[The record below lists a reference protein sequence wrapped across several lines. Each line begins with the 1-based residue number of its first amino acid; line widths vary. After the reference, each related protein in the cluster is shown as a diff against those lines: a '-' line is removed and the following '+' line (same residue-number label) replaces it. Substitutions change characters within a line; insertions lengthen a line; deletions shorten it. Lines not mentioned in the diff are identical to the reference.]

1 MSNLDAKLRL
11 DMRAALRSLHNE
23 TGITSIYVTHDQS
36 EALAMSTRIA
46 VMNTAVVHQVGTPD
60 EVYERPN
67 TRFVAMFLGRNNI
80 FDGVVT
86 DVTGPALSLRLDN
99 GTVLRGRTSRT
110 SPGLSLS
117 RGSQIGATIRAEA
130 ISLAPASQ
138 GQNVVD
144 GVVTDVEY
152 VGASLSC
159 ELKSPIGRIL
169 MDLSGTGV
177 RPAVGDRLSVLLSE
191 ESIYFVPADEAA
203 TSDAEITGAQ
213 AALMDLP
220 Q

>member
-1 MSNLDAKLRL
+1 M
-11 DMRAALRSLHNE
+11 
-23 TGITSIYVTHDQS
+23 
-36 EALAMSTRIA
+36 
-46 VMNTAVVHQVGTPD
+46 
-60 EVYERPN
+60 
-67 TRFVAMFLGRNNI
+67 
-80 FDGVVT
+80 
-86 DVTGPALSLRLDN
+86 
-99 GTVLRGRTSRT
+99 
-110 SPGLSLS
+110 
-117 RGSQIGATIRAEA
+117 
-130 ISLAPASQ
+130 
-138 GQNVVD
+138 VD